1 MHYLM
6 SKDIVVLEIETQKI
20 YNSKYLPMGLQGLN
34 IDNNI
39 IKNWIIDRALPI
51 TRKNADKIYQA
62 MTLPRENSEIA
73 LMFLTH
79 SLSINDNYWIADSN
93 EIGKIKY
100 NDISIFNNSFNKA
113 MYLLALKG
121 EKKDTFT
128 ITDKNIS
135 PEYTGQGNYPKCFV
149 RESDGIYIY
158 KNSSNKK
165 MRNEIISGIIASN
178 LGLKTAIYKMSQ
190 IDNISCT
197 KSKIISDEKVN
208 WETAASLIE
217 HFNYTK
223 EDGCKSP
230 QDYVIR
236 HMRLDISNMA
246 IFDAIV
252 LNDDRHM
259 KNWSFEFNAN
269 TNELLGLAPSFDYN
283 GTFEALPGTQ
293 SLLIFDEEK
302 RIGLLK
308 AARIAYR
315 DIGTTLNFNN
325 LLNLLDSYDLG
336 INRQAMKNRILYIT
350 GQKSNQR
357 DCYENSMIY

>member
-1 MHYLM
+1 MN
-6 SKDIVVLEIETQKI
+6 KDIVVLEIETQKVYNEI
-20 YNSKYLPMGLQGLN
+20 YMPKGLQGLKLDNTN
-34 IDNNI
+34 IKD
-39 IKNWIIDRALPI
+39 WITDRALPI

-93 EIGKIKY
+93 EIGKIRYK
-100 NDISIFNNSFNKA
+100 DISIFNNSFNKA

-165 MRNEIISGIIASN
+165 MFNEILSSNIAQI
-178 LGLKTAIYKMSQ
+178 LQLKTAVYNLAK
-190 IDNISCT
+190 IDELICT
-197 KSKIISDEKVN
+197 KSKIISNEKVN

-217 HFNYTK
+217 HFRYTR
-223 EDGCKSP
+223 EDNCISP
-230 QDYVIR
+230 QEYAIKYIT
-236 HMRLDISNMA
+236 LDICNMA

-259 KNWSFEFNAN
+259 KNWSFEYDSNAN
-269 TNELLGLAPSFDYN
+269 KLLGLAPSFDYN

-293 SLLIFDEEK
+293 SLLIFDANK
-302 RIGLLK
+302 RVGILK

-315 DIGTTLNFNN
+315 DYGTTLNFNN
-325 LLNLLDSYDLG
+325 LINYLDSYDLR
-336 INRQAMKNRILYIT
+336 INKTAMKNRILYIT

-357 DCYENSMIY
+357 DCYENSIIY